1 MRTRMYWYWILSLAL
16 FILAAGLLV
25 WRMPAHP
32 ASAAPPT
39 MSPIAMTPA
48 ASRQRYGVDEPFH
61 IVLRWPSSP
70 KALRA
75 ALMMSV
81 ATPVTV
87 TGGPTAFT
95 VAPKTAWPAHHTI
108 RLTIDAAKLY
118 PHHRLPRAMHAS
130 FTTDDDRTVV
140 VNLTLQVLQ
149 AYRGRHLVRT
159 MPIASGVPPR
169 YTTPTGHFYIWRRV
183 LSDRMRGGTPGQPGA
198 YDVPHVPYSQY
209 VYHSIA
215 IHGAYWA
222 RQFGIPH
229 SHGCIQLPTRRDNPH
244 PAGVAED
251 AGWLWHFTHLG
262 DPVLIRGTT
271 PDHSRVVPYP
281 TRRIRASP

>member
-16 FILAAGLLV
+16 FIVAAWLLW

-32 ASAAPPT
+32 AGGPP
-39 MSPIAMTPA
+39 PA
-48 ASRQRYGVDEPFH
+48 QGAVAIWPQPGHRRYGVDEPFH
-61 IVLRWPSSP
+61 IVVRWPTTLP
-70 KALRA
+70 ALRSALAVSVPAPVKVTA
-75 ALMMSV
+75 A
-81 ATPVTV
+81 
-87 TGGPTAFT
+87 GPTHFT
-95 VAPKTAWPAHHTI
+95 VAPATAWPAHHTI
-108 RLTIDAAKLY
+108 RLRVDVAKLY
-118 PHHRLPRAMHAS
+118 PHHRVSPAAESS
-130 FTTDDDRTVV
+130 FTTDGDRTVV
-140 VNLTLQVLQ
+140 INLTLQVLQ
-149 AYRGRHLVRT
+149 AYIGHHLVRT
-159 MPIASGVPPR
+159 MPISSGVPPL
-169 YTTPTGHFYIWRRV
+169 YTTPTGHFFIWRRV

-222 RQFGIPH
+222 RQFGVPH

-271 PDHSRVVPYP
+271 PDRSRLIPYP
-281 TRRIRASP
+281 TGPD